1 MRGKQSENIT
11 GLSSDAIRDL
21 RARVGVNGK
30 GWDASIYGLNLND
43 QRGVAAVLSSIV
55 VNPIQP
61 LKVGLDVN
69 FRF

>member
-1 MRGKQSENIT
+1 M
-11 GLSSDAIRDL
+11 
-21 RARVGVNGK
+21 NGK
-30 GWDASIYGLNLND
+30 TWDASIYGLNLYD

-61 LKVGLDVN
+61 LKVGVDVN